1 MRNSK
6 KMVRVVSIILAVLL
20 LLSIGSVVLS
30 AVIR

>member
-6 KMVRVVSIILAVLL
+6 KMIRVVSIILAVLL

-30 AVIR
+30 VVFR

>member
-6 KMVRVVSIILAVLL
+6 KMIRVVSIILAVLL

-30 AVIR
+30 VVFQ

>member
-30 AVIR
+30 VVFR